1 MANIDI
7 KKLFVK
13 VPKNQISTF
22 DAQADAFKLGSPS
35 VIDASKIYFVED
47 GRIWIAG
54 REYGFD
60 DNVMAELEAALQDLQ
75 DQLGDTKKV
84 DGAYVTVADQLATI
98 QGDETTEG
106 SIKKAVKVAVDGIMG
121 GDDIQDTLDTIKEI
135 SEWIHDPDNSDGIQ
149 GFLGHEIGRAHV

>member
-13 VPKNQISTF
+13 VPQEQIPEF
-22 DAQADAFKLGSPS
+22 DAQANAFKLHNPS

-60 DNVMAELEAALQDLQ
+60 DDVMKDLKATLQDLQ
-75 DQLGDTKKV
+75 NQLGDTKKV
-84 DGAYVTVADQLATI
+84 DGAYVTVANQLATI
-98 QGDETTEG
+98 QGDENTDG
-106 SIKKAVKVAVDGIMG
+106 SNTGVEDNG
-121 GDDIQDTLDTIKEI
+121 GESNEQ
-135 SEWIHDPDNSDGIQ
+135 
-149 GFLGHEIGRAHV
+149 

>member
-22 DAQADAFKLGSPS
+22 DAQADAFKLGSHS

-47 GRIWIAG
+47 GRIWING

-60 DNVMAELEAALQDLQ
+60 DDVMKELDATKWVFCGHDHTNNFVITEKSTNIALSYGMSMDYSAYPFLRFKTEQRGANVILINNVGE
-75 DQLGDTKKV
+75 V
-84 DGAYVTVADQLATI
+84 
-98 QGDETTEG
+98 
-106 SIKKAVKVAVDGIMG
+106 SIKHATQDNRYNI
-121 GDDIQDTLDTIKEI
+121 DI
-135 SEWIHDPDNSDGIQ
+135 
-149 GFLGHEIGRAHV
+149 

>member
-13 VPKNQISTF
+13 VPKTQISTF
-22 DAQADAFKLGSPS
+22 DAQADAFKLGGSS

-60 DNVMAELEAALQDLQ
+60 DDVMKELDATLQDLQ

-84 DGAYVTVADQLATI
+84 DGAYVTVADQLAI
-98 QGDETTEG
+98 IA
-106 SIKKAVKVAVDGIMG
+106 IKKA
-121 GDDIQDTLDTIKEI
+121 T
-135 SEWIHDPDNSDGIQ
+135 
-149 GFLGHEIGRAHV
+149 

>member
-60 DNVMAELEAALQDLQ
+60 DDVMKELDATLQDLQ
-75 DQLGDTKKV
+75 NQLGDTKKV

-106 SIKKAVKVAVDGIMG
+106 SGLKIACPHSGLMK
-121 GDDIQDTLDTIKEI
+121 IQPGTSISDTE
-135 SEWIHDPDNSDGIQ
+135 
-149 GFLGHEIGRAHV
+149 